1 MISVILQTKH
11 QLKPNHMKR
20 LFSTRYSENGMSFA
34 LLILRIA
41 AGGLI
46 MTHGYSKLIS
56 FASRS
61 STFSDPYH
69 IGHSTS
75 MALVIFAEFFCGA
88 LIVMGLLTRLAA
100 VPLIITMATV
110 VFSVNHGKLTGNGE
124 LPVLFLAC
132 FITLLFAGPGKVSID
147 RLIGK

>member
-1 MISVILQTKH
+1 
-11 QLKPNHMKR
+11 MKR

-46 MTHGYSKLIS
+46 MTHGYSKLVS
-56 FASRS
+56 FASKS
-61 STFSDPYH
+61 STFADPYH

-75 MALVIFAEFFCGA
+75 LALVVFAEFFCGA